1 MDSIQIHLRI
11 GRYSWGL
18 QTSYTSQ
25 LTYHNVYVIYCF
37 IVRSRI
43 FWQTWAILLL
53 GCFFFNHLKAQEGA
67 GNPVGTDHLA
77 MPLGQ
82 KKAIKSPQT
91 DPQG

>member
-1 MDSIQIHLRI
+1 ML
-11 GRYSWGL
+11 
-18 QTSYTSQ
+18 
-25 LTYHNVYVIYCF
+25 
-37 IVRSRI
+37 
-43 FWQTWAILLL
+43 
-53 GCFFFNHLKAQEGA
+53 FFNHLKAQEGA